1 MPPKGDSAVPPAC
14 RVIVYPPSATG
25 GRHVRVDGKILG
37 VAYDMR
43 DFLEFLRRTGIDP
56 LRVSVTD
63 SDLVEW
69 RGAGPSVW
77 RRRPRGPRGPVAGHG
92 PGRAQAENV
101 LPPPHADMVDV
112 TLDGP
117 LEQVSRLRA
126 WIESRAAIG
135 SSMLMELPDGRVR
148 CRIHL
153 LATDDDGGSV

>member
-1 MPPKGDSAVPPAC
+1 MPPAS
-14 RVIVYPPSATG
+14 RVIVYPPSETG
-25 GRHVRVDGKILG
+25 GRHVRVDGEILG

-43 DFLEFLRRTGIDP
+43 DFIEFLRQAGIDP

-63 SDLVEW
+63 PDLVEW

-77 RRRPRGPRGPVAGHG
+77 RCGRAEPVPG
-92 PGRAQAENV
+92 PGPEPGEAEDV
-101 LPPPHADMVDV
+101 FPEPRPDMVDV

-117 LEQVSRLRA
+117 PDQVSRIRA

-135 SSMLMELPDGRVR
+135 SSILMELPDGRAR

-153 LATDDDGGSV
+153 FVTDD